1 MESENYGVRT
11 VAIEGGD
18 QVGKGDAIL
27 HLSRAL
33 EEEGESISMLAL
45 PFYALPIG
53 MSIRKM
59 LCTDQESL
67 KQIEGLEDVIGTAR
81 QTEMAMAMFALNRLE
96 VLGTLEK
103 VDGLLMLDR
112 SAFSHA
118 LTISYNI
125 FLGNIPKEEMGEFA
139 YKGLS
144 MDELFINTLNLPNCV
159 LNLRTEKTKWNATRG
174 KGEDMYEREEVQEIC
189 DDVYDIFQEYAK
201 DGWKNIITRKDDKWR
216 SREDILQENLEFVH
230 KRIPQKRTINGG
242 LNILSAKDISKDIYP
257 NCVVSPEDE
266 KAWMEAVLLNDKSGM
281 YRSSISIAEQIAK
294 GVAKMTLSS
303 EIKEGFKRILDEYP
317 EVYSLLEAFA
327 GVHYV
332 SVLRKT
338 INE

>member
-1 MESENYGVRT
+1 MEGENYGVRT

-27 HLSRAL
+27 HLSEAL

-59 LCTDQESL
+59 LCTNQESL
-67 KQIEGLEDVIGTAR
+67 KQIEGLNDVVGTAR
-81 QTEMAMAMFALNRLE
+81 QTEIAMAMFTLNRLE

-103 VDGLLMLDR
+103 VDGLLLLDR

-118 LTISYNI
+118 VTISYNI
-125 FLGNIPKEEMGEFA
+125 FLGNVPKEEMAEFA

-144 MDELFINTLNLPNCV
+144 MDELFINTLNLSNCV

-189 DDVYDIFQEYAK
+189 DDVCDIFQEYAK
-201 DGWKNIITRKDDKWR
+201 
-216 SREDILQENLEFVH
+216 E
-230 KRIPQKRTINGG
+230 
-242 LNILSAKDISKDIYP
+242 
-257 NCVVSPEDE
+257 
-266 KAWMEAVLLNDKSGM
+266 WMEAVLLNDKPRM
-281 YRSSISIAEQIAK
+281 YRSSIKIAEQIAN
-294 GVAKMTLSS
+294 GVKKMTLSS
-303 EIKEGFKRILDEYP
+303 EIKESFKRILNEYP
-317 EVYSLLEAFA
+317 EVYNLLEAFA

-332 SVLRKT
+332 SVLRKVE
-338 INE
+338 NE